1 MKKFLKWAAVII
13 GSLAIL
19 LFIAFKFLQSNTKKG
34 SPEATVAFVDGG
46 KNVAVTYCR
55 PSKKGREIFGGL
67 VPYGEVWRTG
77 ANEATTFTTKNELV
91 IDGKLLPAGEYTLW
105 TIPNVETWT
114 VIFNGKQYSWGVS
127 LDGIASREPEFDVLQ
142 VEVPVQTLGAVMEQF
157 TISFNDSIP
166 AMELAWDKT
175 KVAVPLK

>member
-1 MKKFLKWAAVII
+1 MNKFVRWTAII
-13 GSLAIL
+13 VGFLAIL
-19 LFIAFKFLQSNTKKG
+19 VFVAFKFMQSNTKKV
-34 SPEATVAFVDGG
+34 SPESTVTFIEGG
-46 KNVAVTYCR
+46 KDIAITYSQ

-105 TIPNVETWT
+105 TIPNADKWT

-127 LDGIASREPEFDVLQ
+127 FGSEASREPKFDVLQ
-142 VEVPVQTLGAVMEQF
+142 VDVPVQPLEAVMEQF
-157 TISFNDSIP
+157 NISFNDTIP

-175 KVAVPLK
+175 KVSVPIN